1 MPDQLTYLLGD
12 AIVFQLTAT
21 LDFMPAVVMCCIRPK
36 SCALHSTL
44 CIQHFAF
51 LCYLSSCRQRCW
63 FGCNA
68 LSQWRHLRA

>member
-36 SCALHSTL
+36 SCALHSALCTLHSALYTLYSAL
-44 CIQHFAF
+44 CIP
-51 LCYLSSCRQRCW
+51 LLP
-63 FGCNA
+63 
-68 LSQWRHLRA
+68 LLL